1 MLIHFPILLTRA
13 NESPQPLGL
22 LRSLDG
28 DKVHATLAAVVAGVE
43 PVPNL
48 VPQGWVVAL
57 PRHPVEVVP
66 EAVVALA
73 VGPCKQGKKKHISI
87 PKVQKNRF
95 PEPNKGKIISF
106 RIGRRSKSGI
116 DRSFV
121 DRKKR
126 GNVSEWSWWQLSIFT
141 PGTSSSS
148 SSSFLFVPQGWPR
161 GKKKSQN
168 GKKQSVGTDFRPT
181 IPFFARATERY
192 LPHKLPHKK
201 AFPSAI

>member
-1 MLIHFPILLTRA
+1 MLVCFPILLTRA

-28 DKVHATLAAVVAGVE
+28 DKVHATLAAIVAGVE

-87 PKVQKNRF
+87 PKVQKRRLKSLPGTEQREDYFFSNRAAAQ
-95 PEPNKGKIISF
+95 
-106 RIGRRSKSGI
+106 IG

-121 DRKKR
+121 RR
-126 GNVSEWSWWQLSIFT
+126 SEE
-141 PGTSSSS
+141 G
-148 SSSFLFVPQGWPR
+148 
-161 GKKKSQN
+161 
-168 GKKQSVGTDFRPT
+168 
-181 IPFFARATERY
+181 EM
-192 LPHKLPHKK
+192 
-201 AFPSAI
+201 